1 MESAKVESQDLRY
14 TNTNL
19 NNAYRN
25 IPGRSDGIT
34 STIYWLKQ
42 YLLENPTD
50 TTIIE
55 LVKTLVDVEQ
65 KTSAAFDTLDTIMT
79 SYAK

>member
-1 MESAKVESQDLRY
+1 MESAKVENQDLRY
-14 TNTNL
+14 TDTNL

-25 IPGRSDGIT
+25 MPGDIT
-34 STIYWLKQ
+34 ATIFWLKK

-50 TTIIE
+50 TTIVE

-65 KTSAAFDTLDTIMT
+65 KTSAAFDTLDTIMS

>member
-1 MESAKVESQDLRY
+1 MNNLLHHFAFPMLQLPTSSATINQHHLYGFGLCPK
-14 TNTNL
+14 L
-19 NNAYRN
+19 NH
-25 IPGRSDGIT
+25 S
-34 STIYWLKQ
+34 
-42 YLLENPTD
+42 NPTD

>member
-1 MESAKVESQDLRY
+1 MESAIVENQDLRY

-25 IPGRSDGIT
+25 MPSGEGIT
-34 STIYWLKQ
+34 ATIFWLKK

-65 KTSAAFDTLDTIMT
+65 KTSAAFDTLDTIMS

>member
-1 MESAKVESQDLRY
+1 MESAKVENRDLRY
-14 TNTNL
+14 ANTNL
-19 NNAYRN
+19 QNAHRN
-25 IPGRSDGIT
+25 IPGECEGIT
-34 STIYWLKQ
+34 ATIFWLKK

-55 LVKTLVDVEQ
+55 LLKTLVEVEQ
-65 KTSAAFDTLDTIMT
+65 KTSAAFDTLDTIMS

>member
-1 MESAKVESQDLRY
+1 MESAKVDNQDLRY
-14 TNTNL
+14 ANTNL

-25 IPGRSDGIT
+25 MPGRSDDIT
-34 STIYWLKQ
+34 ATIFWLKK

-65 KTSAAFDTLDTIMT
+65 KTSAAFDTLDTIMS